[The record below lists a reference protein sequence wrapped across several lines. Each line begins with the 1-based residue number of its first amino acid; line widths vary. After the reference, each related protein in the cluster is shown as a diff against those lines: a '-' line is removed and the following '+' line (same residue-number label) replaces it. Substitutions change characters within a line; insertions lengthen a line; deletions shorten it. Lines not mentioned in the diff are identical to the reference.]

1 MIEPLPRWQGRRL
14 VGPLLRWQRRR
25 AIRRR
30 RRSLITSPS
39 PPALAAALEAAARE
53 VRAGTALRLAL
64 AAQSAVI
71 PAALALSR
79 GEPLGATLDAWTSR
93 AASEHERMA
102 AMATA
107 LSAHAGG
114 AAALALDTAA
124 VALRE
129 RAAAEAEARAQA
141 STAMLSALIVGGL
154 PIAFVVFTITAD
166 KRTSAVLVGTS
177 AGWVCLAVGGF
188 LDLVGMLW
196 MRRLVRSVAR
206 L

>member
-1 MIEPLPRWQGRRL
+1 MIGPRR
-14 VGPLLRWQRRR
+14 RWQRRR
-25 AIRRR
+25 AIRKRR
-30 RRSLITSPS
+30 RALTIGPT
-39 PPALAAALEAAARE
+39 PPALAGALEAAARDI
-53 VRAGTALRLAL
+53 RAGTALRVAL

-79 GEPLGATLDAWTSR
+79 GEPLGPTLDAWTAR
-93 AASEHERMA
+93 AGSDHERMA

-124 VALRE
+124 VSLRE

-154 PIAFVVFTITAD
+154 PIAFVGFTITAD
-166 KRTSAVLVGTS
+166 RRTSAVLVGTP
-177 AGWVCLAVGGF
+177 AGWICLAVGGF
-188 LDLVGMLW
+188 LDLIGLWW